1 MWRYEAIDLRI
12 PGQPVRR
19 VGEIAGATAADAR
32 AALRSVGLQVLE
44 IRPDR
49 NSKSMAQSKQA
60 IAGTPRGHPALESLL
75 RGRRVQE
82 RADAFDALATLLDSG
97 VPLVE
102 AVETLAATHEGH
114 SRPLRR
120 VLLLVREEL
129 RAGKSLSE
137 ALKPHAGW
145 FDPSE
150 VAMVEAAQL
159 AGTLAP
165 TLTEIAS
172 RQARSAAVAQKLTSA
187 LAYPAIVSVVGVAVA
202 LFLATRTLPQL
213 TAILTSASLDTPP
226 LTAALMAIGGV
237 FMRWWPAIL
246 LAMAGACLTI
256 VFFGPRL
263 MRLASPTSRR
273 RIDLLVPLAI
283 RRMSVAR
290 VLLRVADLL
299 RAGVPLVEALRT
311 VGPGCSGVSAGLGTV
326 VMGAA
331 QRLEEGE
338 DLSSALAGP
347 RAEAWFDA
355 ESRRLI
361 VVGEAGG
368 DLAPILERLGE
379 RYERQTARLVDR
391 LTALLEPAAVIV
403 LAILVGTVVM
413 AAVLPLLKLQ
423 EIL

>member
-1 MWRYEAIDLRI
+1 MWRYEAIDLRT

-19 VGEIAGATAADAR
+19 VGEIAGETAAEAR

-49 NSKSMAQSKQA
+49 DSRQKPRTKQA
-60 IAGTPRGHPALESLL
+60 PRLEQRGHRALEGIL

-82 RADAFDALATLLDSG
+82 RADAFDALATLLASG

-102 AVETLAATHEGH
+102 AMETLAATHEGH

-120 VLLLVREEL
+120 VLLQVREEL

-137 ALKPHAGW
+137 ALTPHTGW

-150 VAMVEAAQL
+150 VAMVEAAQV

-165 TLTEIAS
+165 TLAEIAS
-172 RQARSAAVAQKLTSA
+172 RQARSAAVAQKLAGA

-213 TAILTSASLDTPP
+213 TAILTSARLETPP
-226 LTAALMAIGGV
+226 LTSALMTVGAV
-237 FMRWWPAIL
+237 VTDWWPTFL
-246 LAMAGACLTI
+246 LAFVGICIGSVLL
-256 VFFGPRL
+256 GPRAL
-263 MRLASPTSRR
+263 RSAGPAWRR
-273 RIDLLVPLAI
+273 RIDLMVPLAI
-283 RRMSVAR
+283 RRMAVSR
-290 VLLRVADLL
+290 MLLRIADLL
-299 RAGVPLVEALRT
+299 RAGVPLVESLRT
-311 VGPGCSGVSAGLGTV
+311 VGPGCSGLSAGLGIV

-338 DLSSALAGP
+338 DFSAALSGP
-347 RAEAWFDA
+347 QTEAWFDA

-361 VVGEAGG
+361 AVGEAGG
-368 DLAPILERLGE
+368 ELAPILQRLGE

-391 LTALLEPAAVIV
+391 LAALLEPAAVIL